1 MSSSLDKVDP
11 GSRADRGG
19 FAEADGSDYPDGSP
33 QADDATADDWV
44 RIRFIKS
51 TLILAIPVTLLS
63 FLSGA
68 LWLAIHF
75 STPENFERI
84 HFWFYFFDV
93 GREINVPTWFSAGLW
108 ILTGVVAGYI
118 ARKACRF
125 RKSWW
130 LFASVCIFFSL
141 DETLELHERLDLIGG
156 RIAQLLPFEVGF
168 TWIIPGIVIASVLVL
183 LLLRLVLSLP
193 PAVRN
198 GIIGA
203 GATFVFGAVVVETI
217 GGNWIQ
223 TNGMTWH
230 FFAMVL
236 VEETLEMAGVALC
249 LAALLHLLEYKRVG
263 GGTAYRVAE
272 RPPGQGQRQ
281 RLAKRAVPGSVV

>member
-1 MSSSLDKVDP
+1 MSSSLDKADP
-11 GSRADRGG
+11 GHRAEPADPG
-19 FAEADGSDYPDGSP
+19 EANSSDSPAGSVRTG
-33 QADDATADDWV
+33 AATADDWV

-51 TLILAIPVTLLS
+51 TLILAIPVMLLS

-118 ARKACRF
+118 ARKATRF

-130 LFASVCIFFSL
+130 LFASVCVFFSL

-156 RIAQLLPFEVGF
+156 RIALLLPFEVGF
-168 TWIIPGIVIASVLVL
+168 TWIIPGIVIAAVLVL

-203 GATFVFGAVVVETI
+203 GATFVSGAVVVETI
-217 GGNWIQ
+217 GGYWIQ
-223 TNGMTWH
+223 ANGMTWH
-230 FFAMVL
+230 FFALVL

-249 LAALLHLLEYKRVG
+249 LAALLHLFEYKRVG

-272 RPPGQGQRQ
+272 RLPGQ
-281 RLAKRAVPGSVV
+281 AKHGPSAT

>member
-1 MSSSLDKVDP
+1 MSSSWDKADA
-11 GSRADRGG
+11 GSLADRDNLD
-19 FAEADGSDYPDGSP
+19 EADGSDSPASSP
-33 QADDATADDWV
+33 QTGGTTVDDWV

-63 FLSGA
+63 VLSGA

-118 ARKACRF
+118 ARKAGRF
-125 RKSWW
+125 KKSWW

-156 RIAQLLPFEVGF
+156 RIALLLPFEVGF
-168 TWIIPGIVIASVLVL
+168 TWIIPGILIAAVLVL

-203 GATFVFGAVVVETI
+203 GATFVSGAVVVETI
-217 GGNWIQ
+217 SGNWILA
-223 TNGMTWH
+223 NGMTWH

-249 LAALLHLLEYKRVG
+249 LASLLHLVEYKRVG
-263 GGTAYRVAE
+263 GGTAYRVAD
-272 RPPGQGQRQ
+272 RPPVQVGRQ
-281 RLAKRAVPGSVV
+281 R

>member
-1 MSSSLDKVDP
+1 MSSSWDKADA
-11 GSRADRGG
+11 GSLADRDNLD
-19 FAEADGSDYPDGSP
+19 EADGSDSPASSP
-33 QADDATADDWV
+33 QTGGTTVDDWV

-51 TLILAIPVTLLS
+51 TLILAIPVTLLGV
-63 FLSGA
+63 LSGA

-118 ARKACRF
+118 ARKAGRF
-125 RKSWW
+125 KKSWW

-156 RIAQLLPFEVGF
+156 RIALLLPFEVGF
-168 TWIIPGIVIASVLVL
+168 TWIIPGILIAAVLVL

-203 GATFVFGAVVVETI
+203 GATFVSGAVVVETI
-217 GGNWIQ
+217 SGNWILA
-223 TNGMTWH
+223 NGMTWH

-249 LAALLHLLEYKRVG
+249 LASLLHLVEYKRVG
-263 GGTAYRVAE
+263 GGTAYRVAD
-272 RPPGQGQRQ
+272 RPPVQVGRQ
-281 RLAKRAVPGSVV
+281 R